1 MHRFIDMKRILL
13 LGAGLSASTLI
24 KYLLDHA
31 DQNNWQLRVVDRSLD
46 LVKHKLA
53 DHPRGVAL
61 SFNAL
66 DRNERWEELQQADLV
81 ISMLPARFHVEIAKD
96 CLELKKHLITPSYVS
111 PEMSALNGE
120 ARDAG
125 LIFMNEIGVDPGLDH
140 MSAMRIVDSI
150 KNQGGEISGFKSY
163 CGGLVAP
170 ESDTNPWNYK
180 FTWNPR
186 NVVLAAQGGM
196 ACYIDRHQYKY
207 ISYTQVFA
215 RLDKISVDGYGD
227 FEGYA
232 NRDSLSYRQIYGL
245 EDIPTM
251 YRGTLRRP
259 GFSKDWNV
267 FVQLGLTDDHLIL
280 QDSENLTP
288 RTFINAFL
296 PFEEE
301 TPVEQKWINACEPL
315 GITDISKFEW
325 LGLFDGTKKLGLKDA
340 TAAQILEKILLDKWV
355 LEPHDRDMLVM
366 VHQFTFML
374 NGEKRFIESSMVNLG
389 DDQEHTAMSKTVG
402 YPVGICA
409 KLILTDRISERGV
422 LLPTKPEVYNP
433 ILDELEELGIV
444 FQELEKVI

>member
-1 MHRFIDMKRILL
+1 MKRILL
-13 LGAGLSASTLI
+13 LGAGLSATTLI

-31 DQNNWQLRVVDRSLD
+31 VENNWQLRVVDRSLD

-53 DHPRGVAL
+53 DHPSGVAL

-66 DRNERWEELQQADLV
+66 DRNERWEELLLADLV
-81 ISMLPARFHVEIAKD
+81 ISMLPARFHVEIARD
-96 CLELKKHLITPSYVS
+96 CLELRKHLITPSYVS
-111 PEMSALNGE
+111 AEMNVLNEE
-120 ARDAG
+120 ARKAG

-150 KNQGGEISGFKSY
+150 KNQGGEITGFKSY

-170 ESDTNPWNYK
+170 ESDNNPWNYK

-207 ISYTQVFA
+207 IPYTQVFS
-215 RLDKISVDGYGD
+215 RLDTISVDGYGD
-227 FEGYA
+227 FDGYA
-232 NRDSLSYRQIYGL
+232 NRDSLSYRHIYGL

-251 YRGTLRRP
+251 YRGTLRKP
-259 GFSKDWNV
+259 GFCKDWNV
-267 FVQLGLTDDHLIL
+267 FVQLGLTDDHLVL

-301 TPVEQKWINACEPL
+301 TPVEQKWMNACAPL

-325 LGLFDGTKKLGLKDA
+325 LGLFDGSTKLGLKNA
-340 TAAQILEKILLDKWV
+340 TAAQLLEKLLLDKWV
-355 LEPHDRDMLVM
+355 LESHDKDMLVM
-366 VHQFTFML
+366 VHQFTYLL
-374 NGEKRFIESSMVNLG
+374 NGERRFIESSMVNLG

-409 KLILTDRISERGV
+409 KLILNDQISERGV
-422 LLPTKPEVYNP
+422 LLPTKPEIYNP
-433 ILDELEELGIV
+433 ILNELEELGIA
-444 FQELEKVI
+444 FQELEKVV

>member
-1 MHRFIDMKRILL
+1 MVMKRILL

-31 DQNNWQLRVVDRSLD
+31 DENNWQLRVVDRSLD

-53 DHPRGVAL
+53 DHPSGVAL

-66 DRNERWEELQQADLV
+66 DRNERWPEMQQADLV

-111 PEMSALNGE
+111 PEMSALNEE
-120 ARDAG
+120 AQKAG

-150 KNQGGEISGFKSY
+150 KDQGGDIIGFKSY

-186 NVVLAAQGGM
+186 NVVVAAQGGT

-207 ISYTQVFA
+207 IPYTQVFT
-215 RLDKISVDGYGD
+215 RLDAISVDGYGE

-232 NRDSLSYRQIYGL
+232 NRDSLS
-245 EDIPTM
+245 

-259 GFSKDWNV
+259 GFSKDWNI

-301 TPVEQKWINACEPL
+301 TPVEQKWLNASTPL
-315 GITDISKFEW
+315 GVTDISKFQW
-325 LGLFDGTKKLGLKDA
+325 LGLFDGSTKIGLKDA
-340 TAAQILEKILLDKWV
+340 TAAQILEKILVSKWV
-355 LEPHDRDMLVM
+355 LEPHDKDMLVM
-366 VHQFTFML
+366 VHQFTYLL
-374 NGEKRFIESSMVNLG
+374 NGEQRFIESSMVNLG
-389 DDQEHTAMSKTVG
+389 DDQVHTAMSKTVG

-409 KLILTDRISERGV
+409 KLILNGQISERGV

-433 ILDELEELGIV
+433 ILDELEELGIA
-444 FQELEKVI
+444 FQELEKAV